1 MRRTAT
7 LLVLLIAATVPAA
20 AGPAPAGKPIRPLR
34 LEVVPNFQ
42 AASVYAFYEGDADA
56 DATCR
61 LEYRTAGNSEWREG
75 HPLARTGHTKTF
87 PDTGRFAGSIFGLE
101 PDRPLW
107 VRVTLADPDGLAEGA
122 SATLTA
128 QVRTRTDTFPTG
140 TGKTYY
146 VGPQGDD
153 ANPGTREKPFA
164 TIQHAAD
171 LAEPGDTIYLKNG
184 TYRESVTVTRSGR
197 PDAYIL
203 LAVDPEETALPM
215 HVITQDGAGFIKR
228 FHARAHLAG
237 WVHAPNA
244 WEEEGDGLHVLA
256 ERRRVGTVTMSLSH
270 PKDAYRPVGTRIYH
284 HGSLEELKEA
294 KPPLL
299 PGWWQDEKAG
309 RLYVRKPEGRPV
321 TAYTKRLG
329 ILPFGIKFQDAAH
342 WVVEGLGF
350 EVFGGG
356 PYPRGI
362 EVRGG
367 EGIVIRRCQFHCM
380 RTGVRIGKGAER
392 CLVQRCDFR
401 DNAIW
406 EWPWHACKSH
416 DVEGCAVSLSGGA
429 GNVVR
434 DNHIEGFFNGIAPAT
449 WGDLENDRINADMDV
464 HHNRFYHVADDC
476 LEPEGSC
483 MNVRFWDN
491 RAFDC
496 FQCLSVA
503 PVTVG
508 PCWVVRDRYLHFKV
522 GGLKVSC
529 ESRGVTYVYHTLFWQ
544 DNPGRNATSVCGP
557 WGNMHFRNSI
567 FRGTKYAIEDN
578 REHTAPCSFDYCC
591 LWATRGDPMVKW
603 AGERYSRLKDLP
615 REEGFG
621 THNVRAEPY
630 NRARDHQPID
640 LADELID
647 AGVRLPGINDD
658 FEGDGPDIGPDE
670 VR

>member
-1 MRRTAT
+1 M
-7 LLVLLIAATVPAA
+7 
-20 AGPAPAGKPIRPLR
+20 
-34 LEVVPNFQ
+34 
-42 AASVYAFYEGDADA
+42 
-56 DATCR
+56 
-61 LEYRTAGNSEWREG
+61 
-75 HPLARTGHTKTF
+75 
-87 PDTGRFAGSIFGLE
+87 
-101 PDRPLW
+101 
-107 VRVTLADPDGLAEGA
+107 
-122 SATLTA
+122 
-128 QVRTRTDTFPTG
+128 RTRRDTFPTG
-140 TGKTYY
+140 SGKTYY
-146 VGPQGDD
+146 VGPDGDD

-203 LAVDPEETALPM
+203 LAVDPEETVPPM
-215 HVITQDGAGFIKR
+215 HISTMDGAGLVKR

-237 WVHAPNA
+237 WVPAAGA
-244 WEEEGDGLHVLA
+244 WDDLGSRLYALA
-256 ERRRVGTVTMSLSH
+256 ETRRVGTVTMSLPH
-270 PKDAYRPVGTRIYH
+270 PEDDYRPVGTRIYH
-284 HGSLEELKEA
+284 HGSLDELKQAE
-294 KPPLL
+294 PPLV
-299 PGWWQDEKAG
+299 PGWWQDEQAG
-309 RLYVRKPEGRPV
+309 RLYLHLASGEGKGPG
-321 TAYTKRLG
+321 AYTVRLG
-329 ILPFGIKFQDAAH
+329 VLPFGLKFQDAAY
-342 WVVEGLGF
+342 WVVDGLA
-350 EVFGGG
+350 VDLFGGG
-356 PYPRGI
+356 PYSRGI

-367 EGIVIRRCQFHCM
+367 EGVVIRRCQFHCM

-434 DNHIEGFFNGIAPAT
+434 DNYIEGFFNGIAPAT

-483 MNVRFWDN
+483 MNVRFWHN
-491 RAFDC
+491 RAFNV
-496 FQCLSVA
+496 FMGLSVA

-508 PCWVVRDRYLHFKV
+508 PCWVVRDRYVHFKR

-544 DNPGRNATSVCGP
+544 DNPDRNATGVCGP
-557 WGNMHFRNSI
+557 WGNMHFRNCI
-567 FRGTKYAIEDN
+567 FRGTKYAIEDD

-591 LWATRGDPMVKW
+591 LHATREEPLVKW
-603 AGERYSRLKDLP
+603 AGKRYSRLRELP
-615 REEGFG
+615 KEEGFG
-621 THNVRAEPY
+621 THNLDARPY
-630 NRARDHQPID
+630 RGTKDGRPEG
-640 LADELID
+640 LAPELID
-647 AGVRLPGINDD
+647 AGVRLPGINDGYL
-658 FEGDGPDIGPDE
+658 GDGPDIGPDE